1 MSYTDSIEADHKN
14 LAELLPENLDCP
26 EQPQPTFALAG
37 AYLIS
42 SPSAHPRSKEM
53 HEVVTC
59 VECFVSYMSV
69 VTAENPLHPHDLL
82 TYVVN
87 LTHCKHF
94 GGLTWLHYDR
104 AFRQEAAA
112 SGLKDWSKMRTDLYN
127 FHTAGGNAAFNHATT
142 TPFRGRDSE
151 AVIAARRG
159 EICRSWSNGKCS
171 SQYTTCS
178 YQHR

>member
-59 VECFVSYMSV
+59 VGCFVSYMSV

-87 LTHCKHF
+87 LTH
-94 GGLTWLHYDR
+94 R
-104 AFRQEAAA
+104 
-112 SGLKDWSKMRTDLYN
+112 
-127 FHTAGGNAAFNHATT
+127 HTANTLAVL
-142 TPFRGRDSE
+142 RGSIMIERF
-151 AVIAARRG
+151 VRRLP
-159 EICRSWSNGKCS
+159 R
-171 SQYTTCS
+171 
-178 YQHR
+178 RA